1 MPRTKY
7 PIFKCLHRGE
17 KGFTLIELLVVI
29 AILGILAAV
38 VIPNLGRFMGRGKV
52 EAANTEAHN
61 VQTAV
66 TACMVEN
73 NWSTCYGTVGP
84 ANASVVTLEVLGT
97 TVPDTGTEPHAFF
110 TGSLQATYAIT
121 NGEIDPDPAKTF
133 ADPNGKWAGLT
144 WTASGWA
151 EATT

>member
-17 KGFTLIELLVVI
+17 KGFTLIELLIVI
-29 AILGILAAV
+29 AILGIIAAV

-73 NWSTCYGTVGP
+73 NWNTCLGTVGP
-84 ANASVVTLEVLGT
+84 GHTSAITGPT
-97 TVPDTGTEPHAFF
+97 TAGNNTAPENFF
-110 TGSLQATYAIT
+110 TGSLQAIYTIT
-121 NGEIDPDPAKTF
+121 GGEIASATTDGVTDS
-133 ADPNGKWAGLT
+133 KWTGIE
-144 WTASGWA
+144 WGTAGWA

>member
-17 KGFTLIELLVVI
+17 KGFTLIELLIVI
-29 AILGILAAV
+29 AILGIIAAV
-38 VIPNLGRFMGRGKV
+38 VIPNLGRFMGRGKI

-73 NWSTCYGTVGP
+73 NWSTYGGTVGP
-84 ANASVVTLEVLGT
+84 GQDFSCGT
-97 TVPDTGTEPHAFF
+97 TPLEGTTPPDFYTGN
-110 TGSLQATYAIT
+110 LQATYTIVG
-121 NGEIDPDPAKTF
+121 GEIVSANATGT
-133 ADPNGKWAGLT
+133 GKWAGLT
-144 WTASGWA
+144 WGSTGW
-151 EATT
+151 E

>member
-17 KGFTLIELLVVI
+17 KGFTLIELLIVI
-29 AILGILAAV
+29 AILGIIAAV

-73 NWSTCYGTVGP
+73 NWSTCNGTVGP
-84 ANASVVTLEVLGT
+84 GNASAITGPGT
-97 TVPDTGTEPHAFF
+97 TPPAPAEGTAPHEFF
-110 TGSLQATYAIT
+110 TGSLQAIYTIT
-121 NGEIDPDPAKTF
+121 DGEIASATITGVTDS
-133 ADPNGKWAGLT
+133 KWTGLVWAAG
-144 WTASGWA
+144 GWA
-151 EATT
+151 EA

>member
-7 PIFKCLHRGE
+7 PVFKCLHRGE

-73 NWSTCYGTVGP
+73 NWNTCGGTVGSAHTSSITGP
-84 ANASVVTLEVLGT
+84 T
-97 TVPDTGTEPHAFF
+97 TAGNNTAPENFF
-110 TGSLQATYAIT
+110 TGSLQAQYAIT
-121 NGEIDPDPAKTF
+121 DGEISGVTSIPE
-133 ADPNGKWAGLT
+133 GSKWTGLQWGMAG
-144 WTASGWA
+144 W
-151 EATT
+151 EPIP